1 MPYYFEFN
9 TWHHYY
15 FGRKQHYYLAY
26 DAALAASN
34 WYINVYWLITGLRK
48 MMLQFKQE
56 HIYNTVESS
65 MNLDD
70 FIQHTVVENYFLDIL
85 GFIDYFVYLVPGSS
99 LLWLVRIKWNNKK
112 KDDLL

>member
-1 MPYYFEFN
+1 
-9 TWHHYY
+9 
-15 FGRKQHYYLAY
+15 
-26 DAALAASN
+26 
-34 WYINVYWLITGLRK
+34 

-99 LLWLVRIKWNNKK
+99 LL
-112 KDDLL
+112 